1 MPAAVLF
8 DFGGTLDADGLTWK
22 ERVSR
27 LYRDE
32 GVAVGPES
40 FDPLFYAADDALVGT
55 VPRTLGFRETVAQLT
70 AGVTRGLGLDDPALA
85 ARVATRFVDD
95 ACVTLR
101 RNAVV
106 LEALGRRYRLGIVS
120 NFYGNL
126 TRVCADC
133 GLDRLFDVIIDSAE
147 VGVSKPDPAIFQ
159 HALERLRLSP
169 ADAVFVGDSAPRDM
183 AGARAAGLA
192 HVWLVAER
200 ADTAVPCCPGDRVIA
215 SIKDLEEILR

>member
-8 DFGGTLDADGLTWK
+8 DFGGTLDADGVTWK
-22 ERVSR
+22 ERVIR

-32 GVAVGPES
+32 GVAVTDAS

-55 VPRTLGFRETVAQLT
+55 VPRTLGFPETVAHLT
-70 AGVTRGLGLDDPALA
+70 SGVTRGLGLDDPALA

-95 ACVTLR
+95 ARATLR
-101 RNAVV
+101 RNAAV
-106 LEALGRRYRLGIVS
+106 LHALGRRYRLGIVS

-126 TRVCADC
+126 ARVCADC
-133 GLDRLFDVIIDSAE
+133 GVDDLFDVIIDSAE
-147 VGVSKPDPAIFQ
+147 VGVSKPNPAIFQ
-159 HALERLRLSP
+159 RALDRLRLSP
-169 ADAVFVGDSAPRDM
+169 ADVIFVGDSARRDM

-200 ADTAVPCCPGDRVIA
+200 ADTAVPCCPGDRVIG
-215 SIKDLEEILR
+215 SLKDLEEILP